1 MADTIIWHN
10 PKCSTS
16 RTVLGLIRNAG
27 VEPQIRD
34 YLTAPPTT
42 AEIAA
47 ALRATGLRP
56 RDLIRAK
63 GDLYAELG
71 LDAPDLSDEALIA
84 AMAAH
89 PALIERPLVFTP
101 KGTAL
106 GRPPLA
112 VLDLLPPQRGPFRS
126 ERGVQLVGDDGQPVA
141 R

>member
-27 VEPQIRD
+27 IEPQIRD
-34 YLTAPPTT
+34 YLSNPPTR
-42 AEIAA
+42 AEIVS
-47 ALRATGLRP
+47 ALQATGLRP

-63 GDLYAELG
+63 GDLYAEQG
-71 LDAPDLSDEALIA
+71 LDDPELTDEALIG
-84 AMAAH
+84 AMVAH
-89 PALIERPLVFTP
+89 PELIERPLVFTP
-101 KGTAL
+101 KGAAL

-126 ERGVQLVGDDGQPVA
+126 ERGVQLVGDDGQPVV